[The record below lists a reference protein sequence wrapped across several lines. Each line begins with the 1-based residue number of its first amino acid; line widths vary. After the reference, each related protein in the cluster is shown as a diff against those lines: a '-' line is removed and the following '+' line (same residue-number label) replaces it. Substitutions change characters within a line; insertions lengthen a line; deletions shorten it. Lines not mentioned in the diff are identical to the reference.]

1 MQSRLSPFIPLNKL
15 DIHLIQLP
23 GGSMIAASITKTSV
37 HSLGLKSGDKVSAII
52 KASNV
57 IVGVQ

>member
-1 MQSRLSPFIPLNKL
+1 
-15 DIHLIQLP
+15 
-23 GGSMIAASITKTSV
+23 MIAASITKTSV